1 MLNLL
6 DIAYPGRPYRP
17 RIIIDHPID
26 TVKAP
31 QPVTDTVEAP
41 KNVLDTLTAPLDSLG
56 CKEAVEDTLRS
67 AINFFNDWG
76 SSDGSDGRS
85 GRLLRAGLSWIRRL
99 PLLVVSPSNLV
110 LPLEPSS
117 LLPT

>member
-76 SSDGSDGRS
+76 SSDGSS
-85 GRLLRAGLSWIRRL
+85 TLLWTS
-99 PLLVVSPSNLV
+99 LVVLV
-110 LPLEPSS
+110 ALSLCGYFVWMYRQHLLKSS
-117 LLPT
+117 AN

>member
-1 MLNLL
+1 MLHLL

-31 QPVTDTVEAP
+31 QPVTDTVEAR

-76 SSDGSDGRS
+76 SSDGSS
-85 GRLLRAGLSWIRRL
+85 TLLWTS
-99 PLLVVSPSNLV
+99 LVVLAALSLCGYFV
-110 LPLEPSS
+110 WMYRQHLLKSS
-117 LLPT
+117 AN

>member
-1 MLNLL
+1 MLHLL

-76 SSDGSDGRS
+76 SSEGSS
-85 GRLLRAGLSWIRRL
+85 TLLWTS
-99 PLLVVSPSNLV
+99 LVVLASLSLCGYFV
-110 LPLEPSS
+110 WMYRQHLLKSS
-117 LLPT
+117 AN

>member
-56 CKEAVEDTLRS
+56 CKEAV
-67 AINFFNDWG
+67 
-76 SSDGSDGRS
+76 
-85 GRLLRAGLSWIRRL
+85 
-99 PLLVVSPSNLV
+99 
-110 LPLEPSS
+110 
-117 LLPT
+117 

>member
-76 SSDGSDGRS
+76 ASDGSS
-85 GRLLRAGLSWIRRL
+85 TLLWTS
-99 PLLVVSPSNLV
+99 LVVLAALSLCGYFV
-110 LPLEPSS
+110 WMYRQHLLKSS
-117 LLPT
+117 AN

>member
-76 SSDGSDGRS
+76 SSDGSS
-85 GRLLRAGLSWIRRL
+85 TLLWTS
-99 PLLVVSPSNLV
+99 LVVLAALSLCGYFV
-110 LPLEPSS
+110 WMYRQYLLKSS
-117 LLPT
+117 AN